1 VKYAL
6 PAAVALIAALIFF
19 GCQKKGPVARTAP
32 QIEYK
37 KAEFVVPADSAVTT
51 DRMKKWLQCN
61 PYLDSL
67 SVLYEDSFATED
79 AARQTRIQEDFVKAQ
94 DMICVRM
101 GLPGGYAEYLW
112 VLQSASNP
120 KNAQILDSLKL
131 TAYK

>member
-1 VKYAL
+1 MKYSS
-6 PAAVALIAALIFF
+6 PAAVALVAVLIFC
-19 GCQKKGPVARTAP
+19 GCQKKGPVSRPAP
-32 QIEYK
+32 QTEYK
-37 KAEFVVPADSAVTT
+37 KAEFVAPADSAVTI
-51 DRMKKWLQCN
+51 DQMKKWLQCN

-101 GLPGGYAEYLW
+101 GLTGGYAEYLW
-112 VLQSASNP
+112 ALQSASNP
-120 KNAQILDSLKL
+120 KNTRILDSLKL